1 MRRFG
6 DRHSWRSG
14 PVLCAQTAFPRKGR
28 SLTSRERKIISVC
41 FAVLL
46 SLLVAVV
53 AALLKSS
60 EGGTVL
66 ESAAYGAGG
75 FVSAFGV
82 CMLALMFLLL

>member
-1 MRRFG
+1 MAVWPGALRP
-6 DRHSWRSG
+6 DR
-14 PVLCAQTAFPRKGR
+14 LPRKGR